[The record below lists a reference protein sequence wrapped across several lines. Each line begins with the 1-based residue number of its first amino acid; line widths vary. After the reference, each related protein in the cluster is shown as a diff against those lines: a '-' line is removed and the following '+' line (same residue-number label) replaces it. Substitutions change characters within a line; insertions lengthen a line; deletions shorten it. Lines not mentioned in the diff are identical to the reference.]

1 MHTKGEHTVTV
12 CAVRIDLGLR
22 SGNCMNI
29 RLPYASGKRYCL
41 HEGFRRI
48 FRRSLGSDFI
58 IAGIEYGF
66 HAEFPPKNLSRFY
79 IRRMSESRYF
89 VHLLC
94 AVNIKCG
101 KSSRIRHFLPVFFGG
116 ILADFLF
123 QGIKKEPTTFYD
135 DRFTYIYITNSEDQ
149 APDSSGIR
157 LLPPAR
163 HSSALGGCA

>member
-1 MHTKGEHTVTV
+1 MHPAPDIFCKKFS
-12 CAVRIDLGLR
+12 AV
-22 SGNCMNI
+22 
-29 RLPYASGKRYCL
+29 
-41 HEGFRRI
+41 
-48 FRRSLGSDFI
+48 FRRSLGSVFI
-58 IAGIEYGF
+58 IAGIDYGF
-66 HAEFPPKNLSRFY
+66 HAEFPPKKMSHLC
-79 IRRMSESRYF
+79 IKLMSESRYF
-89 VHLLC
+89 VHSLC
-94 AVNIKCG
+94 AVHIKCG

-157 LLPPAR
+157 LLPPTR